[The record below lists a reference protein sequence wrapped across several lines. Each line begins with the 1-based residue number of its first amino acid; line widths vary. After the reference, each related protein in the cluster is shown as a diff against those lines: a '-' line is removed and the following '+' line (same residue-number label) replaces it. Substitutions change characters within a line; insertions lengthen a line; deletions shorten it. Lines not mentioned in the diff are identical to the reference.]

1 MAAGLFVTFEGI
13 EASGKS
19 TQVKLLHDYLATTS
33 LPFVFTRE
41 PGGTPLGERLRE
53 ILSDPHANITAE
65 AETLIFSASR
75 AQLVSDVI
83 VPALRDGKLVVCD
96 RFWDATLA
104 YQGFA
109 RGLPVDTIMRI
120 TAFAARDRRFRFS
133 RFARRNVAEQVD
145 EQRRPRHVNRPRRV
159 TRALSLREVA
169 IAPARDFF
177 DRRQIDQSGGKC
189 VCHLAVGEMNF
200 AAATPSR
207 FHSQHGVAANDAF
220 ERNQIDERNVADAV
234 VLSVAWIN

>member
-120 TAFAARDRRFRFS
+120 TAFAARDLAPDITFLLDIPISIMHERLGGRRRSHDRMEREQDTFH
-133 RFARRNVAEQVD
+133 ATVAEGY
-145 EQRRPRHVNRPRRV
+145 RR
-159 TRALSLREVA
+159 L
-169 IAPARDFF
+169 
-177 DRRQIDQSGGKC
+177 
-189 VCHLAVGEMNF
+189 
-200 AAATPSR
+200 AAAEPDR
-207 FHSQHGVAANDAF
+207 
-220 ERNQIDERNVADAV
+220 IV
-234 VLSVAWIN
+234 VLDGTRPKEKLADIIRERVLTASKHATAKG